1 MTRTALARRYRPR
14 RFDEVA
20 MQDHVSDTLRA
31 AVQKGRVAHAYL
43 FAGPRGVGKTTAARV
58 LAMALNCPNRTAEGE
73 PCGECESC
81 ERIWAGRTS
90 LDVVEIDAA
99 SNRGVDDARDLR
111 ERAMYAPSDEHRYK
125 VYIVDEAHMLTKDAW
140 NALLKILEEPPP
152 RVIFVFATTEPQK
165 IQQAAPPI
173 LSRTQRFDFRRISTE
188 GIVKRLENV
197 LAKEGVRTE
206 PGALLPIGRRA
217 EGGLRDALSL
227 LDQVL
232 SFTEDSV
239 TADDVR
245 RILGLIE
252 EEAYLELFE
261 IVAGKRYGDVF
272 RFVARIKDEGYDLN
286 EFQRG
291 LGDALRTLLVVKF
304 DGAEVAEVREDL
316 RRHYEQVA
324 ALFESGDLLRMLGQV
339 AELDTE
345 GRFRKSND
353 PQLLLEAM
361 LLRFAHL
368 DRTVDLERLIRA
380 ASGGGGSDGGGGGGG
395 SPAAPPSGGG
405 RPVGR
410 SAAPSEGGASL
421 PRARSGGPGAT
432 TVAGSGGTAPSARTV
447 AAEALR
453 SVAPAAVVAPPAR
466 AAAPQRV
473 EPAAEA
479 AEAPRAGSAAAT
491 PIRASNGAGVD
502 VAAARA
508 ALREL
513 VDARDGIPSGTAI
526 PMRAADVA
534 KLDADRIVLRV
545 PAVVLERFGATG
557 AMASLERAFSARLG
571 REFTV
576 ELTAES
582 AGASDA
588 PPERL
593 TPEKARS
600 DTLERLA
607 REEPGLKRAVEEW
620 DLELLN

>member
-1 MTRTALARRYRPR
+1 MNRTALARRYRPR

-31 AVQKGRVAHAYL
+31 AVAKGRVAHAYL
-43 FAGPRGVGKTTAARV
+43 FCGPRGVGKTTAARV
-58 LAMALNCPNRTAEGE
+58 LAMALNCPNRSAEGE
-73 PCGECESC
+73 PCGVCESC

-173 LSRTQRFDFRRISTE
+173 LSRCQRFDFRRISTE
-188 GIVKRLENV
+188 GIVRRLESV
-197 LAKEGVRTE
+197 LEKESVKVE

-232 SFTEDSV
+232 SFTDESV

-272 RFVARIKDEGYDLN
+272 RFVARIREEGYDLN

-304 DGAEVAEVREDL
+304 DGAVGAEVRDDL
-316 RRHYEQVA
+316 RDRYA
-324 ALFESGDLLRMLGQV
+324 ACAELFEAGDLLRMLGQV

-345 GRFRKSND
+345 GRFRKSAD
-353 PQLLLEAM
+353 PQLLLEAL

-380 ASGGGGSDGGGGGGG
+380 A
-395 SPAAPPSGGG
+395 
-405 RPVGR
+405 
-410 SAAPSEGGASL
+410 GGASGD
-421 PRARSGGPGAT
+421 PAPTPDSPPPGRGPGAAPT
-432 TVAGSGGTAPSARTV
+432 GAAAAAGP
-447 AAEALR
+447 
-453 SVAPAAVVAPPAR
+453 
-466 AAAPQRV
+466 AAAPV
-473 EPAAEA
+473 LS
-479 AEAPRAGSAAAT
+479 AGDAL
-491 PIRASNGAGVD
+491 
-502 VAAARA
+502 AAARA
-508 ALREL
+508 ALREI
-513 VDARDGIPSGTAI
+513 VETRDGIPSGTAI

-534 KLDADRIVLRV
+534 QSEAGKVVLRV
-545 PAVVLERFGATG
+545 PAIVLERFDAPGARV
-557 AMASLERAFSARLG
+557 SLERAFSSRLG
-571 REFTV
+571 RETAV
-576 ELTAES
+576 ELTAE
-582 AGASDA
+582 AAQPSDA
-588 PPERL
+588 APERL

-600 DTLERLA
+600 DTLDRMT
-607 REEPGLKRAVEEW
+607 REEPGLRRAVEEW